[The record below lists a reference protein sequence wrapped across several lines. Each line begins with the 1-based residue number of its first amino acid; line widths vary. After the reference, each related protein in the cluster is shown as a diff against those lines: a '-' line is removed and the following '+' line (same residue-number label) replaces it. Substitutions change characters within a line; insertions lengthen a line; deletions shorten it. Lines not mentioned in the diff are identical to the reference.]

1 MVTLD
6 VTHETSYAYGARV
19 DLAQHLAHLR
29 PRAVPGQRVVEAQ
42 IDIEPVP
49 QHWTRSIDVFGNARD
64 AFALYAPHDELR
76 VVARS
81 RVLLDDARSPARA
94 PLEEVATQPWD
105 RVAHACQ
112 YRAGCTF
119 IPASE
124 FLFPSPFVPRL
135 AALRS
140 YAAHSLSPGRPLLAA
155 AAELMHR
162 IHADFTYDGEATEIH
177 TPLAQ
182 VVKERRGVCQDFAH
196 LMIGAL
202 RAFDLPARYV
212 SGYLLTQPPA
222 GQPRLLGADA
232 SHAWVSVWCP
242 PVGWVDFDPTNAVL
256 PGDEQNHVTL
266 AYGRDYGD
274 VMPLRGVI
282 RGGGEHELTVA
293 VSVVPV

>member
-6 VTHETSYAYGARV
+6 IAHETSYAYGARV

-29 PRAVPGQRVVEAQ
+29 PRAMPGQRVDEAQ
-42 IDIEPVP
+42 IDIEPAP
-49 QHWTRSIDVFGNARD
+49 QQWTRSTDVFGNARD
-64 AFALYAPHDELR
+64 AFALYAPHETLR

-81 RVLLDDARSPARA
+81 RVVLERVGSPARM
-94 PLEEVATQPWD
+94 PIDEVASQAWD

-112 YRAGCTF
+112 YRAGSSF
-119 IPASE
+119 IAASE

-135 AALRS
+135 APLRD
-140 YAAHSLSPGRPLLAA
+140 YAAASLAPDRPLLAA
-155 AAELMHR
+155 ATELMQR
-162 IHADFTYDGEATEIH
+162 IHEDFTYDGEATEIH
-177 TPLAQ
+177 TPLSQ
-182 VVKERRGVCQDFAH
+182 VFKARRGVCQDFAH

-212 SGYLLTQPPA
+212 SGYLLTQPPP

-256 PGDEQNHVTL
+256 PGEAQAHVTV
-266 AYGRDYGD
+266 AVGRDYGD
-274 VMPLRGVI
+274 VIPLRGVI
-282 RGGGEHELTVA
+282 RGGGEHELRVA

>member
-6 VTHETSYAYGARV
+6 IAHETSYAYGARV

-29 PRAVPGQRVVEAQ
+29 PRAMPGQRVDEAQ
-42 IDIEPVP
+42 IDIDPAP
-49 QHWTRSIDVFGNARD
+49 QQWTRSTDVFGNARD
-64 AFALYAPHDELR
+64 AFALYAPHEALR

-81 RVLLDDARSPARA
+81 RVVLERVGSPARM
-94 PLEEVATQPWD
+94 PIDEVASQAWD

-112 YRAGCTF
+112 YRAGSSF
-119 IPASE
+119 IAASE

-135 AALRS
+135 APLRE
-140 YAAHSLSPGRPLLAA
+140 YAAASLAPDRPLLASA
-155 AAELMHR
+155 TELMQR
-162 IHADFTYDGEATEIH
+162 IHEDFTYDGEATEIH
-177 TPLAQ
+177 TPLSQ
-182 VVKERRGVCQDFAH
+182 VFKARRGVCQDFAH

-212 SGYLLTQPPA
+212 SGYLLTQPPP

-256 PGDEQNHVTL
+256 PGEALAHVTV
-266 AYGRDYGD
+266 AVGRDYGD
-274 VMPLRGVI
+274 VIPLRGVI
-282 RGGGEHELTVA
+282 RGGGEHELRVA